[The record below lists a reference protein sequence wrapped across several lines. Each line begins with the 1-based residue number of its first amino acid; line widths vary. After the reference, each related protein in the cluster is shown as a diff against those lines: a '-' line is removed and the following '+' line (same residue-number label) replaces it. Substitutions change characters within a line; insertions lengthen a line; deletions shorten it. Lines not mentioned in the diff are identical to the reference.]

1 MSVKHTYTTSDYI
14 EWNTM
19 LNLVRR
25 LYKDG
30 DYRMSL
36 LIGCGAFFGLRISDL
51 LSLSWDMLLDSDSFI
66 LTEKKTGKRRIIRVN
81 NEFRKHIIDCYNAL
95 HIVNRTEKC
104 FLSRKKVVYSVQ
116 RINVRLK
123 EIKAKYCVKVEH
135 LSTHSLRKT
144 FGRKVVE
151 NAGENSEMALI
162 KLSELFNHTSHQVTR
177 RYLGLRREELMEVYD
192 SLSF

>member
-51 LSLSWDMLLDSDSFI
+51 LSLSWDMLLDSDSFV
-66 LTEKKTGKRRIIRVN
+66 LMEQKTGKRRIIKVN
-81 NEFRKHIIDCYNAL
+81 GDFRKHILDCYLAL
-95 HIVNRTEKC
+95 NITNRAEKC
-104 FLSRKKVVYSVQ
+104 FLSRKKVVYSIQ

-123 EIKAKYCVKVEH
+123 EIKAKYSIKVEN

-151 NAGENSEMALI
+151 SAGENSEMALI
-162 KLSELFNHTSHQVTR
+162 KLSELFNHTSPQITR
-177 RYLGLRREELMEVYD
+177 RYLGLRQDELMEVYE
-192 SLSF
+192 SLEF

>member
-51 LSLSWDMLLDSDSFI
+51 LSLSWDMLLDSDSFV
-66 LTEKKTGKRRIIRVN
+66 LLEQKTGKRRIIKVN
-81 NEFRKHIIDCYNAL
+81 ADFRKHILDCCRAL
-95 HIVNRTEKC
+95 NITDRTEKC

-123 EIKAKYCVKVEH
+123 EIKAKYGIKVEH

-151 NAGENSEMALI
+151 SAGENSEMALI
-162 KLSELFNHTSHQVTR
+162 KLSEIFNHTSPMITR
-177 RYLGLRREELMEVYD
+177 RYLGLRQEELEEVYNI
-192 SLSF
+192 LNF

>member
-51 LSLSWDMLLDSDSFI
+51 LTLSWDMLLDSDSFV
-66 LTEKKTGKRRIIRVN
+66 LMEQKTGKRRIIKVN
-81 NEFRKHIIDCYNAL
+81 ADFRKHILDCYRVLN
-95 HIVNRTEKC
+95 ITNRAEKC

-123 EIKAKYCVKVEH
+123 EIKAKYGIKVEY

-151 NAGENSEMALI
+151 SAGENSEMALI
-162 KLSELFNHTSHQVTR
+162 KLSELFNHTSPQVTR